1 MVAVAALYLL
11 LPESYE
17 TINFTLSSTITKGI
31 QKMLKTT
38 NTGTK
43 CTYIINKQ
51 WMIHNYASHCVS
63 FFGCV

>member
-1 MVAVAALYLL
+1 MVAVVALYLL
-11 LPESYE
+11 LSESYE
-17 TINFTLSSTITKGI
+17 TINFTLTSTITRCI

-43 CTYIINKQ
+43 FTYTISKPLVN
-51 WMIHNYASHCVS
+51 NYFIHCVS